1 MPMDDDPHGDDAPE
15 EHGSTT
21 SRAVGRLLRGAESAA
36 EPLVEGVSAALGAA
50 ASTIR
55 ELPGMRVRRIR
66 RLGREPLSSLDDLY
80 PEARKAKPMM
90 IGLRSIP
97 VSMIR
102 GTAVAGGDQRGSD
115 FLPLKPFRGRNW
127 QARWQRLRR
136 AQDQLTIL
144 PPIDVEKYADAYWV
158 VDGHNRVALAMY
170 GNQDEIDASVV
181 ELVPSG
187 GHRTEPIGTLR
198 AEVEAA
204 RPVRSLTLGAP
215 PGHDHDRSG

>member
-1 MPMDDDPHGDDAPE
+1 MDDDEIKTLGNRSGEANPGR
-15 EHGSTT
+15 
-21 SRAVGRLLRGAESAA
+21 RAVGRLIDSAGSAA
-36 EPLVEGVSAALGAA
+36 EPLVESVSAALDAA
-50 ASTIR
+50 ANTIK

-66 RLGREPLSSLDDLY
+66 RLGRQPLPSLYDLY
-80 PEARKAKPMM
+80 PEVRKAKPM
-90 IGLRSIP
+90 IAGLRSIP
-97 VSMIR
+97 VAMIR

-115 FLPLKPFRGRNW
+115 FLPLKGFRGKNW

-136 AQDQLTIL
+136 AQDQLAIL
-144 PPIDVEKYADAYWV
+144 PPIDVEKYADGYWV

-181 ELVPSG
+181 ELVAPG

-204 RPVRSLTLGAP
+204 RPVRSLTLGGP